1 MRRKEIVAAS
11 LVVLIGMAG
20 YLNWSYRDTIQV
32 RDNESYIETGKKL
45 GEAQYVNS
53 VSDDADAVEVAKE
66 SEVEEETEDALFEG
80 FWKNSGG
87 ETESETEAEGAE
99 EDSAEA
105 SKHSGAVESDDDYFE
120 QARIEREQARSKSIE
135 ILNATAQNEALDE
148 GTRAKAGDEIIAAAK
163 NVECEQSIESIA
175 QSKGYSEVCA
185 VVSSDSVNIIVRKK
199 GFGEQDVAKL
209 TEIATEQTK
218 ISSNN
223 VKVVEVK

>member
-53 VSDDADAVEVAKE
+53 VSDDADAVSVAKE
-66 SEVEEETEDALFEG
+66 SEVEEETEDALFES
-80 FWKNSGG
+80 FRKKA
-87 ETESETEAEGAE
+87 EAETDEETGEA
-99 EDSAEA
+99 EDSTET
-105 SKHSGAVESDDDYFE
+105 SKRSSIADVDDNYFE

-135 ILNATAQNEALDE
+135 ILNSTAQNEALDE
-148 GTRAKAGDEIIAAAK
+148 GTRSKAGEEIIAAAK

-175 QSKGYSEVCA
+175 QSKGYSEICA
-185 VVSSDSVNIIVRKK
+185 VVSGDSVNIMVRKK
-199 GFGEQDVAKL
+199 GFDEQDVAKL

-223 VKVVEVK
+223 VKVVEVE